1 MKKITVAHIT
11 DKATFPGVQIHHIEE
26 IELDNVSGLVFVK
39 DAPFSDNPI
48 PSVDVMMSDGTERRF
63 HIEDIAFIAFPP
75 SLAFDTVPND
85 TTANVEKSEEYIMDD
100 LVSFILNAYKRKK
113 IKYNEIKD
121 GTVYSFLAGRFP
133 SVPMV
138 FCFNAVMKAWEDILS
153 NDDFID
159 YEEGK

>member
-11 DKATFPGVQIHHIEE
+11 DRAIFSGVQIHHIEE
-26 IELDNVSGLVFVK
+26 IELENVSGLVFVK

-48 PSVDVMMSDGTERRF
+48 PSVDVMLTDGTEKHF
-63 HIEDIAFIAFPP
+63 HIDDIAFIAF
-75 SLAFDTVPND
+75 DTEPNE
-85 TTANVEKSEEYIMDD
+85 TAANVEKPEKYIMDD

-159 YEEGK
+159 YEEDK